1 MDTTKTVEAV
11 AVSDQALRVRVG
23 PTAAL
28 KTAWKT
34 TALNVI
40 SAVLSS
46 TLLVLGY
53 LQTVNVAGVLS
64 PQQALLWTVG
74 VNVVTILLR
83 AYGTR
88 PIVLDPP
95 HNVTVQSEGQP

>member
-1 MDTTKTVEAV
+1 MDATKPVEAV
-11 AVSDQALRVRVG
+11 AVSGQALRVRVG
-23 PTAAL
+23 PGAAL
-28 KTAWKT
+28 RTAWKT
-34 TALNVI
+34 TALNVA

-46 TLLVLGY
+46 ILLVLGY

-74 VNVVTILLR
+74 VNVLTILLR

-95 HNVTVQSEGQP
+95 QDVTVRPEGQP

>member
-1 MDTTKTVEAV
+1 MDTTKPVEAV
-11 AVSDQALRVRVG
+11 AVNDQALRVRVSPG
-23 PTAAL
+23 AAL

-34 TALNVI
+34 TALNVA

-46 TLLVLGY
+46 ILLVLGY

-95 HNVTVQSEGQP
+95 HDVTVRAEGQP